1 VSVAG
6 RPAPSEHP
14 DPAQVRAGLP
24 HPIVDADGHLVE
36 ALPVL
41 VDYVRRVAGDGPAD
55 AYLARTSYALGRPGD
70 WTQLDADEARRRGL
84 VALPW
89 WGSPTRAVD
98 RATAVAPAL
107 LHDRLDELG
116 IDVAIV
122 YPSLAMA
129 VLDIDD
135 EPTRRGVCRGLN
147 TYLADL
153 GRGLEDRLTI
163 PAVVPMHTPE
173 EAVAELDHAVTGL
186 GAKAIMINGRVRR
199 PLPDAGPGGFRWD
212 VLALDSEHD
221 YDPFWARCVELGVA
235 PVAHSGS
242 MGIGL
247 RQSPTRY
254 MYNHVGH
261 FAAAGEALAKALV
274 LGGVT
279 HRFPR
284 LHFAFLEGGVA
295 WGVTMLVDLLARWS
309 KRGGRH
315 IEALDPALVDVAA
328 WHDHLDRWGGPA
340 LADPAVRDV
349 IARQGA
355 GRPAELDDFRACG
368 VASEDELVDRVVG
381 RFWFGCEADDPTVA
395 WAFAGHVN
403 PHRARLQAM
412 LGSDIGHWDV
422 LDMRAVVPEAHELVE
437 RGLLS
442 AEDFRDF
449 ACDNVIR
456 LHGGMNPAFF
466 DGTPVADHART
477 VLAAADAAHAD
488 RTGAL
493 PWPT

>member
-1 VSVAG
+1 VSI
-6 RPAPSEHP
+6 APQPDAASIRSRLGHP
-14 DPAQVRAGLP
+14 V
-24 HPIVDADGHLVE
+24 VDADGHLVE

-41 VDYVRRVAGDGPAD
+41 VDFVRRVAGDGPAD
-55 AYLARTSYALGRPGD
+55 AYLARTSYALTRPDD
-70 WTQLDADEARRRGL
+70 WKNLSADDARRRGL
-84 VALPW
+84 VAFPW
-89 WGSPTRAVD
+89 WGSPTRALD
-98 RATAVAPAL
+98 RATSVAPAL

-116 IDVAIV
+116 LDFAIV

-135 EPTRRGVCRGLN
+135 DATRRGVCRGLN
-147 TYLADL
+147 TYLAEL

-163 PAVVPMHTPE
+163 PAAIPMHTPD
-173 EAVAELDHAVTGL
+173 EAIAELEHAVEVL

-199 PLPDAGPGGFRWD
+199 PLPDVGPGAFRWD
-212 VLALDSEHD
+212 VLALDSEFD
-221 YDPFWARCVELGVA
+221 YDPFWARCQELGVA

-247 RQSPTRY
+247 RQSSSRY

-284 LHFAFLEGGVA
+284 LRFAFLEGGAA
-295 WGVTMLVDLLARWS
+295 WGVTLLVDLLARWS

-315 IEALDPALVDVAA
+315 IEDLDPALLDLGEWA
-328 WHDHLDRWGGPA
+328 DHLDRWGGPA
-340 LADPAVRDV
+340 LADPNVRDV
-349 IARQGA
+349 VVRQGA

-368 VASEDELVDRVVG
+368 VGSEADLVARVVTP
-381 RFWFGCEADDPTVA
+381 FWFGCEADDPTVA
-395 WAFAGHVN
+395 WAFATKVN
-403 PHRARLQAM
+403 PHGARLRAM

-437 RGLLS
+437 RGLLDDD
-442 AEDFRDF
+442 DFRDF
-449 ACDNVIR
+449 VCDNAIR
-456 LHGGMNPAFF
+456 LHGGANPRFF
-466 DGTPVADHART
+466 EGTAVADHARA
-477 VLAAADAAHAD
+477 VLAAEADA
-488 RTGAL
+488 TL
-493 PWPT
+493 PATTTATEG